1 MQKKDNQIKSKK
13 RVADHGEVFT
23 PEHIVKDMLD
33 LVKNETE
40 RIDSRFLEPACG
52 NGNFLIEILRRKL
65 NIVKDRYRK
74 SQTDY
79 ERYAIVAVSSCYGV
93 DILEDNCIE
102 CRERLLDFFKREYK
116 TLYKKEVKQQIIDV
130 IAFILSKNIVF
141 GDALTLKANDGE
153 PIIFCEW
160 SAVNHVKMKRRDFT
174 LANLLET
181 ENYYTKASDNQD
193 NMFTMFREQGVDLI
207 TPKAVADYPI
217 WNFDEL
223 HKMDLSADRQEKT
236 NE

>member
-1 MQKKDNQIKSKK
+1 MAENKQIKSKK

-23 PEHIVKDMLD
+23 PEHIVNDMLD

-65 NIVKDRYRK
+65 NIVKDRYK
-74 SQTDY
+74 KNQTDY

-93 DILEDNCIE
+93 DILEDNCAE
-102 CRERLLDFFKREYK
+102 CRERLLNFFETEYK
-116 TLYKKEVKQQIIDV
+116 GIYKKETREQIIEV
-130 IAFILSKNIVF
+130 IKFILSKNIIW
-141 GDALTLKANDGE
+141 GDALTLKTNNGE
-153 PIIFCEW
+153 PIVFCEW
-160 SAVNHVKMKRRDFT
+160 SAVNHIKMKRRDFT

-207 TPKAVADYPI
+207 TPKAVGEYPI
-217 WNFDEL
+217 CNFDEIN
-223 HKMDLSADRQEKT
+223 KADLSADRQGKI
-236 NE
+236 ND